1 MLGAK
6 LDDWILCADK
16 LTFVLNVL
24 RTDRVFTGLY
34 RLGHM
39 TPSSVLGVSPDISC
53 LAKILTGGLVP
64 MSVTLASKAIYET
77 FVSPEGKKEEAL
89 LHGHSYT
96 AHPVGCEVARETLRT
111 LSSMERDESGEWA
124 SMKSQWQQHSS
135 ASGQTAD
142 SSTITTAAATQ
153 EAHAPQLWSFW
164 SPEVVHRLSRDY
176 DIVAESMTLGT
187 VLVVK
192 LRDPRSADGGGG
204 YSSTAA
210 LSLVT
215 RLRTELADRQRA
227 GMDHPTEPADPGQ
240 HHNAPAASATG
251 QAVDL
256 PFNIHTR
263 PLGNVLY
270 IMCSLNTSAA
280 VRGWVERT
288 LLEELKREEAAV
300 TA

>member
-1 MLGAK
+1 
-6 LDDWILCADK
+6 
-16 LTFVLNVL
+16 
-24 RTDRVFTGLY
+24 
-34 RLGHM
+34 M

-64 MSVTLASKAIYET
+64 MSVTLASKAIYDT

-135 ASGQTAD
+135 ARGQMAD
-142 SSTITTAAATQ
+142 SSAAVAVTQ
-153 EAHAPQLWSFW
+153 DNNVPQLWSFW

-192 LRDPRSADGGGG
+192 LRDPRSVDGAGG

-215 RLRTELADRQRA
+215 RLRTGLADRQRA
-227 GMDHPTEPADPGQ
+227 GMDHPTEPTDPEQ
-240 HHNAPAASATG
+240 QNNAPAAPAASAAG
-251 QAVDL
+251 EHL

-288 LLEELKREEAAV
+288 LLKELKREEAAV